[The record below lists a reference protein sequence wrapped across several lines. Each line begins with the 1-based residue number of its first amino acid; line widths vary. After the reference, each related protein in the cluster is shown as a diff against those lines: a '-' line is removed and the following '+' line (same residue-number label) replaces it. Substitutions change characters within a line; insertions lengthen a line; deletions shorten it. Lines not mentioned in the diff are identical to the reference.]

1 MGGIM
6 YYMLLY
12 EVVDDFINRRA
23 PFREEHLGM
32 ARKAQERGELFMAG
46 ALSDPVD
53 GAALVFKTEDR
64 AVPERFAENDP
75 YVKEGLVRSWKIR
88 KWNVVIGGE

>member
-1 MGGIM
+1 M

-12 EVVDDFINRRA
+12 DVVDDFINRRA

-32 ARKAQERGELFMAG
+32 VREAQQRGELFMAG

-53 GAALVFKTEDR
+53 GAALVFKTEDG

-75 YVKEGLVRSWKIR
+75 YVKQGLVKSWKVR
-88 KWNVVIGGE
+88 KWSVVIGGE

>member
-1 MGGIM
+1 M

-23 PFREEHLGM
+23 PFREEHLGIV
-32 ARKAQERGELFMAG
+32 RKAHERGELFMAG

-53 GAALVFKTEDR
+53 SAALVFTTEDR
-64 AVPERFAENDP
+64 TVPERFAENDP
-75 YVKEGLVRSWKIR
+75 YVKEGLVKSWKVR
-88 KWNVVIGGE
+88 KWNVLVGGE

>member
-1 MGGIM
+1 M

-32 ARKAQERGELFMAG
+32 VQKAHERGELFMAG

-53 GAALVFKTEDR
+53 GAALVFTTEDR

-75 YVKEGLVRSWKIR
+75 YVKEGLVKSWKVR

>member
-1 MGGIM
+1 M

-23 PFREEHLGM
+23 PFREEHLGIV
-32 ARKAQERGELFMAG
+32 RKAHERGELFMAG

-53 GAALVFKTEDR
+53 SAALVFTTEDR

-88 KWNVVIGGE
+88 KWDVVIGGE

>member
-1 MGGIM
+1 M

-23 PFREEHLGM
+23 PFREEHLGIV
-32 ARKAQERGELFMAG
+32 RKAHERGELFMAG

-53 GAALVFKTEDR
+53 GAALVFTTEDR

-75 YVKEGLVRSWKIR
+75 YVKEGLVKSWKVR